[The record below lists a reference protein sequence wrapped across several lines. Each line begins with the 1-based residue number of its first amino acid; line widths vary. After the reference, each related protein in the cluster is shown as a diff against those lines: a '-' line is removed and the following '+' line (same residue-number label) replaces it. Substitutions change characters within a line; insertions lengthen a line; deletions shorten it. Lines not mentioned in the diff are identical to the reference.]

1 MLLVVENTISMAMF
15 NSYAKL
21 AEAKPY
27 IEFHGAIERGYL
39 KLIYPLNMVIFHT
52 CMSLPKVFSMT
63 TVTPHLTCAP
73 SVHCSAHHPGPTER
87 RHGCGAAA
95 EGQGAQSAVMK
106 EDALP

>member
-1 MLLVVENTISMAMF
+1 MLLVGENTISMAMF
-15 NSYAKL
+15 NSYVKL

-27 IEFHGAIERGYL
+27 IECHRAIERGYL
-39 KLIYPLNMVIFHT
+39 KLIYALNMVMFHSYT
-52 CMSLPKVFSMT
+52 SLPKVFTMT
-63 TVTPHLTCAP
+63 RVTPHLTCAP

-95 EGQGAQSAVMK
+95 EGQGAQSPVMK